1 MCRLDFGNP
10 FTISCS
16 DLSRKQRPILY
27 DLCASFLTSRQ
38 RQRADMFYRLLEKIT
53 STHLFSTIICLNVN

>member
-27 DLCASFLTSRQ
+27 DLQYVPHFHYLGTCSIGYWKKLQARIYSQQS
-38 RQRADMFYRLLEKIT
+38 Y
-53 STHLFSTIICLNVN
+53 V